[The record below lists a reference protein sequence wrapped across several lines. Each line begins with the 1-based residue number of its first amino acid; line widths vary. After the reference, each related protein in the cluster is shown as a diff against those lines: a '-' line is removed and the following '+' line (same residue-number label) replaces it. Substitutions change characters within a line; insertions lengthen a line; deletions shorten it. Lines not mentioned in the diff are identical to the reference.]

1 MRITNMHNDKTD
13 IIEMGKFI
21 EMIKSYDIAESF
33 FSYPFIRNAI
43 KENSIEINLPVPKFV
58 IPKFTK
64 LFRGRVHKNGEQFF
78 HKISDISYNRDIFL
92 IKNFGRAN
100 EPCQST
106 FYCSDN
112 PNTAFMETC
121 TIAREDLDKDFE
133 HITWGVWDV
142 IDKIPISYV
151 IGSPSE
157 KTTNEMLNT
166 LTKVFINFLND
177 FSEEDKKEFLIFHDF
192 ISKQFQI
199 EAKGRHSLYK
209 ISCAY
214 SNWIY
219 DQKFQDYL
227 SCNKKIKQIAG
238 LMYRSSIW
246 PKEGMNIALRN
257 ETVDTSLR
265 LIEAHMDHIRR
276 NGNFYDGSERITAKS
291 IDMTNNA
298 IIWT

>member
-1 MRITNMHNDKTD
+1 MKISNLRNNKTYMN
-13 IIEMGKFI
+13 EMEKFI
-21 EMIKSYDIAESF
+21 EMIKSYDLAESF

-58 IPKFTK
+58 IPKYTK

-112 PNTAFMETC
+112 PNTAFIETC

-133 HITWGVWDV
+133 FITWGEWDV
-142 IDKIPISYV
+142 IEEIPISYV

-157 KTTNEMLNT
+157 KTSNEMLNS
-166 LTKVFINFLND
+166 LTKCFIDFLKD
-177 FSEEDKKEFLIFHDF
+177 FSEEEQKEFLLFHDF

-199 EAKGRHSLYK
+199 EAKGHHSLYK
-209 ISCAY
+209 ISCAF

-227 SCNKKIKQIAG
+227 SSDEKIQQAAG
-238 LMYRSSIW
+238 LMYRSSTW
-246 PKEGMNIALRN
+246 PNEGMNIALRN
-257 ETVDTSLR
+257 EIVDTSLL
-265 LIEAHMDHIRR
+265 LIEARRDHIVR
-276 NGNFYDGSERITAKS
+276 NGSFYDGSETISAKL
-291 IDMTNNA
+291 IDITNNT

>member
-1 MRITNMHNDKTD
+1 MRNDKTD
-13 IIEMGKFI
+13 IYEMEKFI
-21 EMIKSYDIAESF
+21 EVIKSYDIAESF

-43 KENSIEINLPVPKFV
+43 KENSIEIKLPVPKFV
-58 IPKFTK
+58 IPKSTK

-78 HKISDISYNRDIFL
+78 HNISDLSYNRDIFL

-100 EPCQST
+100 EPCQSI

-133 HITWGVWDV
+133 YITWGVWDV
-142 IDKIPISYV
+142 IDKIPISYI

-157 KTTNEMLNT
+157 KTSNEILNT
-166 LTKVFINFLND
+166 LTEGFINFLND
-177 FSEEDKKEFLIFHDF
+177 FSEEYKKEFLKFHDF

-214 SNWIY
+214 SNWIVSVRANT
-219 DQKFQDYL
+219 YL
-227 SCNKKIKQIAG
+227 I
-238 LMYRSSIW
+238 
-246 PKEGMNIALRN
+246 
-257 ETVDTSLR
+257 
-265 LIEAHMDHIRR
+265 
-276 NGNFYDGSERITAKS
+276 
-291 IDMTNNA
+291 
-298 IIWT
+298 